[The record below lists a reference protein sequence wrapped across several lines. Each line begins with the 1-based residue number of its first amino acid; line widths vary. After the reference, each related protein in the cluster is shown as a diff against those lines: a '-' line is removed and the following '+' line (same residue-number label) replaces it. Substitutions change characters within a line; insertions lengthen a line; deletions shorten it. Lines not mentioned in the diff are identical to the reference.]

1 MLDAI
6 PLKKS
11 PLLLVLVVVLVL
23 VLEFPAQSR
32 TKAKDDHS
40 PWNGL
45 FQRDLDARFIP
56 HFVPHFVA
64 HVVVYASSPCLLD
77 SFLMTGIDKVRD
89 KEKSPRE
96 PGSALREINP
106 R

>member
-45 FQRDLDARFIP
+45 FQRNLDAR
-56 HFVPHFVA
+56 FVPHFVA
-64 HVVVYASSPCLLD
+64 HVVVYASSQCLLD